1 VIRGRS
7 RLLLAGG
14 AVALAVGLA
23 ACGGSDDGDDD
34 EGAAAGTPTTAEAPA
49 DVPQATTDADGN
61 IVCTDE
67 EPDPPPDPD
76 TYDEPP
82 ELVIDEALAYTATM
96 QTSCGEIVIALD
108 AENAPNTVNNFVFLS
123 EEGFYDGLT
132 FHRVVPD
139 FVIQGGDPAGDG
151 TGGPGY
157 EFGDELPED
166 GYPEGAVAM
175 ANAGPDTNGSQFF
188 IVSGNAAALP
198 NSFSRFGEVTE
209 GIEVAEAIEGL
220 GDPATEQPS
229 QPVYIY
235 DVSITTG

>member
-1 VIRGRS
+1 MSRRRH

-14 AVALAVGLA
+14 AVAIALGVA
-23 ACGGSDDGDDD
+23 ACGGGDDD
-34 EGAAAGTPTTAEAPA
+34 GQETAATGGDAAAAAAPA
-49 DVPQATTDADGN
+49 SVPEPTTDADGN

-67 EPDPPPDPD
+67 APDPPPDPE
-76 TYDEPP
+76 TYDGPP
-82 ELVIDEALAYTATM
+82 EVVIDEALAYTATM
-96 QTSCGEIVIALD
+96 QTGCGEIVIALD
-108 AENAPNTVNNFVFLS
+108 AENAPSTVNNFAFLA

-132 FHRVVPD
+132 FHRVVPG

-157 EFGDELPED
+157 QFDDELPDD

-175 ANAGPDTNGSQFF
+175 ANAGPNTNGSQFF
-188 IVSGNAAALP
+188 IVTGDASALP

-209 GIEVAEAIEGL
+209 GIEVARAIEGL
-220 GDPATEQPS
+220 GDATEQPS

-235 DVSITTG
+235 DVQITTG